1 MKKNSEHPDTLFQSQ
16 SDRQKKR
23 RWLTV
28 REVADKFCVSRDTV
42 GRWIRAGLLPAID
55 VSFNCRPGS
64 HRPSWRIN
72 SENLDNFVEARA
84 NIPPAPSRAKPRHKQ
99 TDIVEFIK

>member
-1 MKKNSEHPDTLFQSQ
+1 MRANSEHPDTLLQSQ
-16 SDRQKKR
+16 RDGQNH

-28 REVADKFCVSRDTV
+28 REVADRFRISRDTV
-42 GRWIRAGLLPAID
+42 GRWIRAGLLPAVD

-72 SENLDNFVEARA
+72 SENLGSFLETRA
-84 NIPPAPSRAKPRHKQ
+84 NIPPLPPRAKPRHKQ
-99 TDIVEFIK
+99 ADIVEFIK